1 MDQVSFLR
9 DCVITVTSDDYEEFD
24 LIFEQTERV
33 ASARGMSGNEEEVA
47 GALRSVIADGF
58 VDAYILSPHRPYSTK
73 VEFTPEQL
81 HDLWYYV
88 TPLGKNQVKGIPFLL
103 GESE

>member
-9 DCVITVTSDDYEEFD
+9 DCVIAVTSDDHESFD

-33 ASARGMSGNEEEVA
+33 ASARGMSVNEDDVA
-47 GALRSVIADGF
+47 NALRSVIADGF
-58 VDAYILSPHRPYSTK
+58 VDAYVLSPHGPHSTK

-81 HDLWYYV
+81 HDLWYYA
-88 TPLGKNQVKGIPFLL
+88 TPLGKSQARSIPFLL

>member
-9 DCVITVTSDDYEEFD
+9 DCVITVASDDYENFN

-33 ASARGMSGNEEEVA
+33 ALARGMSVNEDEVA
-47 GALRSVIADGF
+47 NALRSVIADGF
-58 VDAYILSPHRPYSTK
+58 VDAYVLSPHRPHSTK
-73 VEFTPEQL
+73 VEFAPEQL

-88 TPLGKNQVKGIPFLL
+88 TPLGKSQVRGIPFLL